1 MPAKTVP
8 APERSELEACLG
20 AALPVWDAFHP
31 ALVEAF
37 GPCEEMWV
45 PSKSPFGKAATI
57 CLKKRVLLYLIPEAP
72 GFRVSIVL
80 GEKAAEAALD
90 SDLAVPFKK
99 AVRGATK
106 YPEGR
111 GVHLAACQIGDLP
124 GIVRLVGFKL
134 GAGISLRTRS

>member
-1 MPAKTVP
+1 MPAKILP
-8 APERSELEACLG
+8 APARSELESVLG
-20 AALPVWDAFHP
+20 EALPVWDAFLP
-31 ALVEAF
+31 ALAQAF
-37 GPCEEMWV
+37 GPCEEAWV

-80 GEKAAEAALD
+80 GEKAAKAALA
-90 SDLAVPFKK
+90 SDIAEPIKK

-111 GVHLAACQIGDLP
+111 GVHLNAPAAGDIP
-124 GIVRLVGFKL
+124 GIVSLVGFKL
-134 GAGISLRTRS
+134 GAGNSLRTRS